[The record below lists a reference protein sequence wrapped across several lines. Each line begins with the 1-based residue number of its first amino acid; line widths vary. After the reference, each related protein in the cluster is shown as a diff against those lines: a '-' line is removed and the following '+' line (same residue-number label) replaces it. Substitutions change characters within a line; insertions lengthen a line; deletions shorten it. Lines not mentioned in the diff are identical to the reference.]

1 MRRHG
6 ADTSDEELLTA
17 FRTGKQEAFTLL
29 FRRWSRPV
37 FGHVLGLV
45 KDRDVADDITQR
57 VFLKLARRPGA
68 YTPGTSFSS
77 WLHRVARNEALDEL
91 KRVRRRRVESEA
103 DPSGV
108 PDPPHQAGA
117 PESAE
122 LGRMVHAAIETLD
135 GIQRE
140 VLVLREYSELS
151 YREIAEITGRSVAN
165 VKQDIF
171 QARQAMRAR
180 LAPLLEKD
188 PTVWTTPTG

>member
-6 ADTSDEELLTA
+6 ADTSDEELLAA
-17 FRTGKQEAFTLL
+17 FRTGRQEAFTLL

-45 KDRDVADDITQR
+45 KDRDLADDVTQR

-91 KRVRRRRVESEA
+91 KRVRRRRLEDEA
-103 DPSGV
+103 DPTGM
-108 PDPPHQAGA
+108 PDPSHQGKV

-122 LGRMVHAAIETLD
+122 LGRLVHEAVESLA

-151 YREIAEITGRSVAN
+151 YREIAEITGRSLAN

-171 QARQAMRAR
+171 QARQALRAR

-188 PTVWTTPTG
+188 PSAWTTLTG